1 MPTAGLLPWCALG
14 DVSLLTDGWVT
25 LFLYGW
31 HLVHWLWLVKYLI
44 HHQKW
49 EHSWWYYYYCR
60 VVECLYFVLK
70 HKTDWGLSIEVFNII
85 HCQYH
90 KLISALWWLKEELW
104 KCKSSVFKIEL
115 DYVNPVTP
123 NFFFLPMHKLM
134 DLTSMAL
141 PLAIMLSL
149 LVVTSSWLN
158 LYHIYLISHILD
170 KYSPFCQP

>member
-1 MPTAGLLPWCALG
+1 MCGRLFPEITTTKF
-14 DVSLLTDGWVT
+14 SLLTDGWVT
-25 LFLYGW
+25 IFLYVW
-31 HLVHWLWLVKYLI
+31 HLVHWLWLVYLV

-60 VVECLYFVLK
+60 VVKCLYFVLK
-70 HKTDWGLSIEVFNII
+70 HRTDWGLSIKVFNII
-85 HCQYH
+85 NCQYH
-90 KLISALWWLKEELW
+90 KLLRALWWLQEELW
-104 KCKSSVFKIEL
+104 KCKSSVFKIVWL
-115 DYVNPVTP
+115 CQSSDTQ
-123 NFFFLPMHKLM
+123 FFFLPMHKLM

-158 LYHIYLISHILD
+158 LYHIYLISHILN